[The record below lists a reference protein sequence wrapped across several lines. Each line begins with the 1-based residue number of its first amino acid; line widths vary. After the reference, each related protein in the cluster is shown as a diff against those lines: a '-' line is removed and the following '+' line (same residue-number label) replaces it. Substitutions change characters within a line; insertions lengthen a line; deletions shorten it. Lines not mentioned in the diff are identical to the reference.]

1 MNTPINHPRSA
12 SLEIKTLEH
21 PELETAKLEMSE
33 LEITVRWS
41 QHSTTKPY
49 TARVTGPRP
58 QYILEFGNPQAL
70 LQHLEWLIRPR
81 PGLR

>member
-1 MNTPINHPRSA
+1 MNNSSNSPPNPA
-12 SLEIKTLEH
+12 TLEH
-21 PELETAKLEMSE
+21 TNLEITTD

-41 QHSTTKPY
+41 QHTTSQPY

-58 QYILEFGNPQAL
+58 HYMLEFGNPQAL

-81 PGLR
+81 SGLR

>member
-1 MNTPINHPRSA
+1 MNNPINHPQPA
-12 SLEIKTLEH
+12 TLEINNLEH
-21 PELETAKLEMSE
+21 IDLETAKLEIPE

-41 QHSTTKPY
+41 QHSAAKPY

-58 QYILEFGNPQAL
+58 HYILEFGNPQAL